1 MSNYMEY
8 FDNIQNFLK
17 DNKMGGMIVY
27 SRQKFSVYRMF
38 PLNVETDED
47 SYGVFYEDD
56 LIVECDT
63 KEAAINIISDK
74 IYKEMI
80 E

>member
-1 MSNYMEY
+1 MSSMEY

-17 DNKMGGMIVY
+17 DNKMGGMLVY

-38 PLNVETDED
+38 PLDVETDED

-63 KEAAINIISDK
+63 KEAAINIISDR
-74 IYKEMI
+74 IYKEMN
-80 E
+80 